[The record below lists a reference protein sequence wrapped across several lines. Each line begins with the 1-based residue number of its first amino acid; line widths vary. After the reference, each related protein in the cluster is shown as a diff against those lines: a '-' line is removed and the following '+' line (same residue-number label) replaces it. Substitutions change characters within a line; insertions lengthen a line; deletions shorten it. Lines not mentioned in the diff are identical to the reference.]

1 MLEDLGRYV
10 LSGDNFYHF
19 VMKKKLQCSFTVS
32 LEFEG
37 FCKFDIL
44 SNFDF
49 VNKLWFSSTP
59 SINFNHSSLKE
70 TKTEGP

>member
-1 MLEDLGRYV
+1 MFEDLGRYV

-19 VMKKKLQCSFTVS
+19 VMKKKQCSFTVS

-44 SNFDF
+44 SSFDYMK
-49 VNKLWFSSTP
+49 NLWYSSTP